1 MRIMRALSIDKI
13 YKNVKNVVEFAGKV
27 KVNVLLNLKFCHFTS
42 LRKTNVKQIEQ
53 KS

>member
-13 YKNVKNVVEFAGKV
+13 YKNVVEFAGK
-27 KVNVLLNLKFCHFTS
+27 VLLNLKFCHFTS
-42 LRKTNVKQIEQ
+42 LRKTNGKRIEQ

>member
-13 YKNVKNVVEFAGKV
+13 YKNVVEFAGKV

-42 LRKTNVKQIEQ
+42 LRKTNVKRIEQ